1 MNEQE
6 YDSEKILQE
15 LLQKYHNLLAGD
27 QIDEVS
33 PRRWILIA
41 REFQIPD
48 EKYSGGRWAVDHLF
62 LDQDGIP
69 TLVEVKRSSDSRIRR
84 EVIGQMMEY
93 AANAVVYWTVEQIQS
108 IFEAKCESES
118 LTPEI
123 ELKQRLQLEIDY
135 DVYWQKVKSNFQIGK
150 ISIYPADMVLKEQ

>member
-1 MNEQE
+1 MTTGIYLIQNDGTLIEMNEQE

-33 PRRWILIA
+33 LRRWILIA

-62 LDQDGIP
+62 LDQ
-69 TLVEVKRSSDSRIRR
+69 V
-84 EVIGQMMEY
+84 
-93 AANAVVYWTVEQIQS
+93 
-108 IFEAKCESES
+108 
-118 LTPEI
+118 
-123 ELKQRLQLEIDY
+123 
-135 DVYWQKVKSNFQIGK
+135 
-150 ISIYPADMVLKEQ
+150 